1 MPIDASIYGNLQ
13 LPKLA
18 TLGEIAEA
26 RAQRE
31 ERQMIRDS
39 RKLAMDKQQREATE
53 LQAIQDVFAK
63 HTGPDGPDQTA
74 IVNELFRIAPDA
86 AQKVQSGFAKLKKEA
101 ADARASELDAETKRI
116 AAVSRSLQG
125 VTPDTYAA
133 AFSRI
138 RTIDPEAA
146 EVLGP
151 TYDPAKVD
159 AVMSSGM
166 AWSDYNT
173 KYKDVLASKEKDET
187 KALNLISLANDQQ
200 QYEDAL
206 DFAKVHG
213 VASKLR
219 EMGFADRFQPEVA
232 QRAADLSMTP
242 KERQTAASAG
252 SGGSDYARFEADYLA
267 AEAAKIGKT
276 AAQLSPPERVRLK
289 TAARKVFGQAD
300 DRPSGGSAG
309 MTPYAESNV
318 LNRLN
323 TQWQNASKPAVEL
336 NRQVKLMDAGLAAA
350 RRGDMA
356 QGAQAI
362 LVTFQKILDPTS
374 VVRESEYMRSAAGQ
388 SLDNRVRG
396 YMEQLAKGGAGV
408 PLAELEKFARLA
420 KEAAKAQ
427 STGYV
432 DSIKARIG
440 RSADHFNIPR
450 DLVFEDFN
458 LESGQSQ
465 SGGTVAPP
473 SGRFNPATGK
483 VEPVQ

>member
-1 MPIDASIYGNLQ
+1 MPIDASIYSQ
-13 LPKLA
+13 LKPAKLA
-18 TLGEIAEA
+18 TLGEIVEA

-31 ERQMIRDS
+31 DREFIRQDRQ
-39 RKLAMDKQQREATE
+39 RKLEAQQRELAE
-53 LQAIQDVFAK
+53 QQEVESAFRDL
-63 HTGPDGPDQTA
+63 TGPDGPDQKAILARLYKTA
-74 IVNELFRIAPDA
+74 PSA
-86 AQKVQSGFAKLKKEA
+86 AANVEKHFTEMRKNASADKKAQLEA
-101 ADARASELDAETKRI
+101 ETARAQ
-116 AAVSRSLQG
+116 AVTRHLQG
-125 VTPDTYAA
+125 VTAASYPAAIARIQRFDPDAA
-133 AFSRI
+133 A
-138 RTIDPEAA
+138 E
-146 EVLGP
+146 LGP
-151 TYDPAKVD
+151 TFDPVKIESITNAGLAWSEYNAKYKAALEKDDKDTAKVLNVLSLASD
-159 AVMSSGM
+159 PEQ
-166 AWSDYNT
+166 WSDAWDMG
-173 KYKDVLASKEKDET
+173 KVLGVSNELRQMGLSEQFAP
-187 KALNLISLANDQQ
+187 
-200 QYEDAL
+200 DAPVRAGEL
-206 DFAKVHG
+206 T
-213 VASKLR
+213 R
-219 EMGFADRFQPEVA
+219 TPQ
-232 QRAADLSMTP
+232 QRAA
-242 KERQTAASAG
+242 EASGAG
-252 SGGSDYARFEADYLA
+252 GGSDYARFESDYLE
-267 AEAAKIGKT
+267 AEAAKLGKT
-276 AAQLSPPERVRLK
+276 VAQLSPPERVRLK

-318 LNRLN
+318 LNRLS
-323 TQWQNASKPAVEL
+323 TQWQTASKPAVEL

-408 PLAELEKFARLA
+408 PLSELEKFARLA

-427 STGYV
+427 ATGYI

-458 LESGQSQ
+458 LESGAPT
-465 SGGTVAPP
+465 GEGTAAPP

-483 VEPVQ
+483 VEPVK